1 MRAAGFRSFFIGGWG
16 CLAADMLGWA
26 RGMLGLARG
35 MIGWHAIC
43 SIGMGYDRLARDMLD
58 WHGI

>member
-35 MIGWHAIC
+35 MIGWH
-43 SIGMGYDRLARDMLD
+43 
-58 WHGI
+58 GI